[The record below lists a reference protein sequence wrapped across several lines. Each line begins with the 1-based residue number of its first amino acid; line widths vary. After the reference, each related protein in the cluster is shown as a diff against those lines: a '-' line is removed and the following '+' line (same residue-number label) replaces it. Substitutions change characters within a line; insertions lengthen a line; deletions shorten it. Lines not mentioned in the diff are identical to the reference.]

1 MEFTIKHADGTTLL
15 LNSRKG
21 SRAVTSAKQSK
32 TLLSEDTLSI
42 EIIAAEPVDVRIGD
56 TISVF
61 GTTYTLNQLPTVSKT
76 AADKLKYSLTFEGLQ
91 YSLIDRIFLLPDNTV
106 DDNLMTDLR
115 GVLEV
120 LVDNANRNNT
130 GKPFKLAA
138 CPNDTIYQNIA
149 YTDYN
154 CLRALQQICDDW
166 DVEFVL
172 KETNTAIELHVGT
185 FGNTFTL
192 PFSVGRQG
200 GAYEL
205 QRNKPNDDI
214 ITRLYAYGGT
224 ENLTYYRHTRL
235 CLPGATRLSS
245 YVEDTDVSGTF
256 GIREGV
262 KNFDDIYP
270 KRAGT
275 VTALGSNYKTFV
287 DNSIDF
293 DLNAKWPSTD
303 AGCDEW
309 LALRGVEDTEANRA
323 IYFDDVAG
331 KTTRYLIAG
340 TTAQVHF
347 QTGALAGYDIDIES
361 YDHATHTL
369 RLIPLVDGNQYEF
382 PSATNNAFRIAVG
395 DEYIFVGI
403 NLPESY
409 KTAAEAEL
417 LTAATDHYNT
427 TCRPRASY
435 TLRIAPLWL
444 ERVAGDEGTTNIFD
458 VGDFIHVTDAA
469 LGIDADIRIQ
479 AFERDCLNPYD
490 YQLTIAD
497 DCAVKTT
504 ARVVGEIGRINN
516 IIEASGIA
524 DPNRQRRAWLTAQ
537 EVLNRTF
544 DTEGHYYSDKIAP
557 LSIET
562 QMLAVGAR
570 SQQYVLANV
579 LFTPNAGADPAK
591 LTATTG
597 QLIHYTIDDGGV
609 RTWTMSAL
617 SVSGLATTALYVYA
631 KCSRS
636 GGGGVFV
643 VDAVQRTFDADAT
656 YYYFLVGTLSSVD
669 STTNTR
675 ILSLTYGSTT
685 INGRYIK
692 TGRISSNDG
701 NTYFDLDTGA
711 IVGNF
716 TFRSSGK
723 SVETVVNAAQS
734 TADAA
739 SSAASSAAT
748 AAANAKSAAEAAQS
762 SASSA
767 ASKASTAYD
776 KAATAINNAST
787 ASAEAAK
794 AAAAAQA
801 AQADIDGLQVGGRNI
816 VTGTAAGTTV
826 TCGSSGPTYATLG
839 HVSAWR
845 GLAAIAEGDQFTISF
860 DYHRISDGSNGNL
873 GAWWALISETK
884 YVTLMTTKQYT
895 EGHNVFVETVN
906 SELSKIDWREYNVR
920 VGTNERDGS
929 FSITNLKIELGNCA
943 TDWTPAPEEV
953 ESDIATAQSTADGAL
968 SAAKAAQSTADGAT
982 LMAQAAIS
990 GNMWRD
996 QYFDKYTYS
1005 NIYSGTDETVPLGK
1019 AIVLSKR
1026 DHIYGDN
1033 IRLTAGHYYRIRC
1046 TAKRTAGSLALRGGV
1061 WINVPPSHKYYP
1073 MSQIATVGD
1082 DGWSTMSCVFQ
1093 AGSTSSWGSYTAG
1106 RLYFQIEQASSGGTT
1121 TWLVSNVTWED
1132 VTTEFGSY
1140 LARAFA
1146 QYGSTEISGGVVLS
1160 NLLGVKALNGSYP
1173 TAGLISGST
1182 NDVAIFAGAPSNGAW
1197 ADAAFRVTYEG
1208 EVTMT
1213 QANITSEDNGGNYAQ
1228 IAGGAFVIKSAD
1240 GTKESSFSGKAYAN
1254 LSGAGA
1260 GGALGSSTSK
1270 SMTGRSVS
1278 NTTTETSSGG
1288 FLTMQ
1293 VTASASYTYATVSI
1307 AANTSIN
1314 LPAIKA
1320 TVSGSATISGG
1331 TYSESYNEYTVQ
1343 LKVLINDRVISLLSG
1358 SSASTTFAAQTVY
1371 TQSGGTLKIVLFA
1384 EYRHRHVISGSGT
1397 HIITE
1402 TCTVRL
1408 MAPTFTLTTQAGGY
1422 VNKYF
1427 SNGFVLTSAI
1437 NRFFGLLCDAS
1448 DGLDLSH
1455 RNGTYGFDSQ
1465 SGYPLLMVKY
1475 SSSNSKTRWRMNP
1488 LVLILRG
1495 SYSGSKY
1502 TVEALYNPLGLSI
1515 PASASRG
1522 DTGNV
1527 TVTHN
1532 LGHTSYHAVPVGVYS
1547 STTPYIKATVGTKTS
1562 STVQLYLADDASVN
1576 DGNFEISFFDYKTY

>member
-106 DDNLMTDLR
+106 GDNLMTDLR

-205 QRNKPNDDI
+205 HRNKPNDDI

-331 KTTRYLIAG
+331 KATRYLIAG

-369 RLIPLVDGNQYEF
+369 RLIPLVDSNQYEF

-636 GGGGVFV
+636 GSGGVFV

-669 STTNTR
+669 STTNAR
-675 ILSLTYGSTT
+675 ILSLSYGSTT
-685 INGRYIK
+685 INGRYVK

-739 SSAASSAAT
+739 SSTASSAAT
-748 AAANAKSAAEAAQS
+748 AAANAKSAADGAA
-762 SASSA
+762 SA
-767 ASKASTAYD
+767 ASTALE
-776 KAATAINNAST
+776 TANNI
-787 ASAEAAK
+787 
-794 AAAAAQA
+794 Q
-801 AQADIDGLQVGGRNI
+801 IGGRNYVTNVSHHSKWTCTDGVWYYGEIDSDSWKYDNAQHQGI
-816 VTGTAAGTTV
+816 VLEAGSYFLSVWLLDTTDTSYNGIGVFNRDAPSTFLVGNGGLNDRFCKKGLYTWSFKVSAQTTV
-826 TCGSSGPTYATLG
+826 AIKIKNRG
-839 HVSAWR
+839 HYKIKLEQ
-845 GLAAIAEGDQFTISF
+845 G
-860 DYHRISDGSNGNL
+860 
-873 GAWWALISETK
+873 TK
-884 YVTLMTTKQYT
+884 
-895 EGHNVFVETVN
+895 G
-906 SELSKIDWREYNVR
+906 
-920 VGTNERDGS
+920 
-929 FSITNLKIELGNCA
+929 
-943 TDWTPAPEEV
+943 TDWTPAPEDV
-953 ESDIATAQSTADGAL
+953 DSAIGTAQSTADGAS
-968 SAAKAAQSTADGAT
+968 SAAKAAQSTADSAT

-996 QYFDKYTYS
+996 QFFDKYTYS
-1005 NIYSGTDETVPLGK
+1005 NIYTGTDETVPLGK

-1026 DHIYGDN
+1026 DHIYGDD
-1033 IRLTAGHYYRIRC
+1033 IRLTAGHYYRILC
-1046 TAKRTAGSLALRGGV
+1046 TVKRTAGSLALRCGV
-1061 WINVPPSHKYYP
+1061 WINVSPPYKYYP
-1073 MSQIATVGD
+1073 MSQIDTVSD

-1093 AGSTSSWGSYTAG
+1093 AGSTSSWGRYTAG
-1106 RLYFQIEQASSGGTT
+1106 RLYFQIEQASSGGST

-1173 TAGLISGST
+1173 KAGLISGST
-1182 NDVAIFAGAPSNGAW
+1182 SDVAIFAGAPSDGAW
-1197 ADAAFRVTYEG
+1197 ADAPFRVTYEG

-1213 QANITSEDNGGNYAQ
+1213 QANITSEDSGGNYAQ

-1270 SMTGRSVS
+1270 SMTGSSVS
-1278 NTTTETSSGG
+1278 NTTTETSSGS
-1288 FLTMQ
+1288 FLTAQ

-1320 TVSGSATISGG
+1320 TVSGSATIKGG
-1331 TYSESYNEYTVQ
+1331 TYSESYHEYAVQ
-1343 LKVLINDRVISLLSG
+1343 LKVLMNDSVISLLSG

-1384 EYRHRHVISGSGT
+1384 EYRHRHVISNSDGK
-1397 HIITE
+1397 IITE
-1402 TCTVRL
+1402 TCTVKL
-1408 MAPTFTLTTQAGGY
+1408 TAPTFTLTTQAGGY

-1437 NRFFGLLCDAS
+1437 DRFFGLLCGAT

-1465 SGYPLLMVKY
+1465 SGNTLLMVKY

-1488 LVLILRG
+1488 LVLILKV
-1495 SYSGSKY
+1495 SYSSSAY

-1547 STTPYIKATVGTKTS
+1547 SITPYIKATVGTKTS
-1562 STVQLYLADDASVN
+1562 STVQLYLADDASTN